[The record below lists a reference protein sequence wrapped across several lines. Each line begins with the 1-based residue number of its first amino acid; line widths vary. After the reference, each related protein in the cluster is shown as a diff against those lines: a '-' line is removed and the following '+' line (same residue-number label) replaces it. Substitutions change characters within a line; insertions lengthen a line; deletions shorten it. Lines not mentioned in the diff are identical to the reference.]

1 MARLRTDVYTGAQ
14 IDRPG
19 LDKAQALTDRRAI
32 DAVIVLPTQL
42 EVCERYAHDTG
53 FEVIG
58 TFKDDCT
65 GAAPL
70 ETRPE
75 GCKRAER
82 SGI

>member
-19 LDKAQALTDRRAI
+19 LDKVRALTDGREV

-42 EVCERYAHDTG
+42 EVCERYAHDNG

-58 TFKDDCT
+58 TIKDDFT
-65 GAAPL
+65 GAVPV

-75 GCKRAER
+75 GCKRAEK